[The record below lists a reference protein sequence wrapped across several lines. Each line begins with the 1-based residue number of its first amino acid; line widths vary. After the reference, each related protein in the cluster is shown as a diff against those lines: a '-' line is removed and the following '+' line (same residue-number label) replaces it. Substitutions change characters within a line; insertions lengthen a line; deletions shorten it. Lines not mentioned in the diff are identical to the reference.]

1 MNIFIKLGFNFD
13 TSVLSDEEK
22 KKFNGTIDYL
32 KVPKLSEIAL
42 KFKSEDEFKD
52 YVEDKDYTRGDRV
65 YLAISLNSFS
75 DSNYDYLIRYNMSD
89 DSPNFQFSNSIL
101 NTWGREIIF
110 DDIDK
115 FIYMQYKPDAMTEK
129 EKNEIKRK
137 ASFSFTQSFLTL
149 QNAIDKMIIN
159 HKVTAS
165 ELSDAELFIKFYSKS
180 YLVKKDRVFIYF
192 SIII

>member
-159 HKVTAS
+159 HKVTTS

>member
-75 DSNYDYLIRYNMSD
+75 DGNYDYLIRYNMSD

-137 ASFSFTQSFLTL
+137 ASFSYTQSFLTL

-159 HKVTAS
+159 HKVTTS